1 MSKNKPQ
8 ISKKINNQ
16 NNNGTNNRYEDIF
29 TQNPNA
35 QKNQNQAKDPFD
47 FVLDYDQ
54 SFLRDDNSNKHNIDN
69 QFNTRRS
76 RLAITILK

>member
-8 ISKKINNQ
+8 ISKKNHNNNNQ

-35 QKNQNQAKDPFD
+35 QKNQAKDPFD

-76 RLAITILK
+76 RCLLKIF